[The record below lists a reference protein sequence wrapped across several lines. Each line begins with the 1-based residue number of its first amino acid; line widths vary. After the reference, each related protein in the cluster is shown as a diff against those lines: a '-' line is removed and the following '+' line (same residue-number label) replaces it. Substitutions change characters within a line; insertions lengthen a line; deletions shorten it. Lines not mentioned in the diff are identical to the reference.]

1 MARPELPRVCRR
13 RSPQRAR
20 GTAYEA
26 AVDADKVRYLEA
38 LRGYMKA
45 GRNVALEIRKG
56 AA

>member
-1 MARPELPRVCRR
+1 
-13 RSPQRAR
+13 
-20 GTAYEA
+20 
-26 AVDADKVRYLEA
+26 VDADKVRYLEA